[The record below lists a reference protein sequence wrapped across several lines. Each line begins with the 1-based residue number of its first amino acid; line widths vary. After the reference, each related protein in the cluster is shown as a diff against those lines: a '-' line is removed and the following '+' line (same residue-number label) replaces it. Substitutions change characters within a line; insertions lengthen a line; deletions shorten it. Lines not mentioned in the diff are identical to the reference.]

1 MASAV
6 KRKAPSGLQAIYD
19 SIIDQLIKIKPC
31 LDGPDLR
38 RPSMVQDLNKL
49 AALAESFSEQRPKS
63 TKTWPDLADSLDQEG
78 VNLWNMSG
86 LIGKTADDDAGALV
100 AALRLAGFRL
110 VEAGL
115 ESKPGIEA
123 LLHVLQ
129 MASKTGATLSDIGR
143 NDAAASVLT
152 SAAKYEEALRNAEDQ
167 TGTNRKAVACATI
180 VYIASRMEASWRE
193 GNYTVAEF
201 MSQKISEDGQRL
213 SLITP
218 QLRELLVVKYHQIGR
233 SILKEPITQEGKK
246 ILDALVWLQ
255 KAVSLSD
262 QPDAAASMSEV
273 KVGVLRTLARAYFL
287 SEDYDRAEAT
297 LEELMPTVDA
307 KNDHASSEYQELRWL
322 RLAIL
327 KRRNAAD
334 AVILDAFK
342 SIIDHMEFSEAD
354 VTDVL
359 QDLRTCGHQHSL
371 VMSVHQYSLEKALR
385 LRGPDLTCLNR
396 LLLSLIFQAA
406 KDDNHLR
413 AMEGL
418 KLAFSSVCEA
428 ETELTCVP
436 ATACLTLLW
445 QYGERYFSAKRF
457 TEAADWFISGS
468 HKLFK
473 SSCPTSAA
481 KCFRKAALCYIE
493 QKEFA
498 RAATIVRRCP
508 ADEAATFYV
517 MFLAAVH
524 QGLEDEAIKALH
536 DMRHSAGFDR
546 KMLLLA
552 TQMTHQLEL
561 KGVLLS
567 ALEALLATLTSESGS
582 AGDAVVDAMTLIR
595 CIIRLVLKL
604 MSDPTAKQRVLI
616 DIAVKHFRTARALTK
631 SACEQKT
638 FALISKDVSWLWRT
652 AYNCAVQGCSEW
664 NECEEQICEFFD
676 IARSILESCCEA
688 SPVDLDGDTY
698 VHLMNASFSAVS
710 GKAFLTREAMT
721 NGVVEEDQPRAVSAE
736 ISTCKKNIV
745 NFLDQKKLPNETDVT
760 RAQYFVHTLRVF
772 EVEFLAQLKRW
783 DDIAAVVA
791 EAADSGV
798 LATGTY
804 EAIADILWISKE
816 CPMNVLYV
824 SLEAILR
831 ASLDHGTFSV
841 ERFARW
847 LRAICTIVLAR
858 NASADR
864 LKAVGYIE
872 QAVAVMESTNDT
884 EEPYPMD
891 ERHWLLATAYNTGVE
906 SLHASSLD
914 EAKRWFEVATTICKF
929 IPAGRERAS
938 KVSQAYTHLLSRY
951 GKGST

>member
-6 KRKAPSGLQAIYD
+6 KRKAPSGLQAIYG
-19 SIIDQLIKIKPC
+19 SII
-31 LDGPDLR
+31 DLR
-38 RPSMVQDLNKL
+38 RPSLVQDLNKL

-63 TKTWPDLADSLDQEG
+63 TKDWPDLADSLDQEG

-115 ESKPGIEA
+115 ESKPGIEGLYA
-123 LLHVLQ
+123 LV
-129 MASKTGATLSDIGR
+129 MFDIGR

-406 KDDNHLR
+406 KDGNHLR

-524 QGLEDEAIKALH
+524 QAIKALH

-552 TQMTHQLEL
+552 TQITHQLEL

-604 MSDPTAKQRVLI
+604 MSDPTAKQYVMFSRSYLLFV
-616 DIAVKHFRTARALTK
+616 RPRALTK

-676 IARSILESCCEA
+676 IAKGILESCCEA
-688 SPVDLDGDTY
+688 SPVDLDGDAY

-721 NGVVEEDQPRAVSAE
+721 NGVVEEDQLRAVSAE

-745 NFLDQKKLPNETDVT
+745 NFLDQKRLPNETDVT

-772 EVEFLAQLKRW
+772 EVEFLAQLRRW

-884 EEPYPMD
+884 EEVFPPSPEKPHPYPMD

-938 KVSQAYTHLLSRY
+938 KVSQTYTHLLSRY